1 MACRKPIH
9 SSGLTNTADKIP
21 GMKKLPWLLLL
32 LPLSAHAAFSLF
44 GTSPGD
50 EKQWVEGE
58 SALPAYPSPQN
69 LLPFEVSSVTRNRY
83 FVDAASISV
92 GKDGVVRYT
101 VVIETLGGAKNIS
114 YEGMRCETGE
124 RRLYAY
130 GHSDRTWSE
139 AQTVAWQEINFAYGH
154 SYQKVLYE
162 DYFCATDRFA
172 KTAAEAIMN
181 LRRAGR

>member
-1 MACRKPIH
+1 MACRKRIH

-32 LPLSAHAAFSLF
+32 LSLPAHAAFSLF
-44 GTSPGD
+44 GTSP
-50 EKQWVEGE
+50 EEKKQWVETE
-58 SALPAYPSPQN
+58 TVLPAYPSTQN
-69 LLPFEVSSVTRNRY
+69 LLPFEVSATRSRY
-83 FVDAASISV
+83 YVDANSISV
-92 GKDGVVRYT
+92 GKDGVIRYT
-101 VVIETLGGAKNIS
+101 VVINAPGGATNIS
-114 YEGMRCETGE
+114 FEGMRCETGE

-130 GHSDRTWSE
+130 GHPDRIWSK
-139 AQTVAWQEINFAYGH
+139 AQTELWQEINFAFGH

-162 DYFCATDRFA
+162 EYFCPTDRFA